1 MSAPKKYETT
11 VEEAMKSMNGFD
23 EIAIE
28 QAFGKDFDELSGRK
42 SVRALI
48 FLLERRGGA
57 SDKDAKAFAMSVPAG
72 VFDDMFDEPIEEI
85 DADDP
90 DTDQGKDSS
99 ATD

>member
-48 FLLERRGGA
+48 YVLEKRAGS
-57 SDKDAKAFAMSVPAG
+57 SDKDAKTFAMNVPAG
-72 VFDDMFDEPIEEI
+72 DFDAMFEEPVDEI
-85 DADDP
+85 DEDDP